1 MSDQLF
7 VIKNID
13 GIIALYIDLKKAK
26 KELKNIYNNTID
38 YKHYCYEIDIYNLI
52 NGEYVNTN
60 ASFIYVNGVFQLK
73 I

>member
-26 KELKNIYNNTID
+26 KELKNIYNN
-38 YKHYCYEIDIYNLI
+38 KHYCYEIDIYNLI